1 MKDKFLA
8 FWNSL
13 SPKKRKAMTLIVVGT
28 FAMTV
33 VVFGWMR
40 SKAKTVKIGPKEPE
54 QQAIKLDSGTLAR
67 SQVADYE
74 LKLAQ
79 QQRLLEAL
87 RKGEPVDEEQ
97 LKSLDPRSAKNLYS
111 PAELKRQTA
120 EFDANEAKNAADS
133 ANNNAIAKN
142 NLSESGLTQPGQQN
156 GKTGTTNIP
165 GKGNGLPPNGKI
177 PANVLNA
184 KSGGKVAGGA
194 MNQKGLSG
202 NLPPLPPP
210 PTPQAGPG
218 QQLAAPLP
226 PPDQEL
232 GDISMVSASLPTEA
246 KPKTESSTAKETKK
260 KELMTI
266 YLPPSFMRATLLSGL
281 DAPTAGAAKGN
292 PVPVLIRIKTPAVL
306 PNEVKAELT
315 GCFVIA
321 DGAGNLSTERAE
333 LSLVNISCLDRGG
346 KAVIDQKIKGFVVDE
361 DGKIGLRGRVVAK
374 FGSLVARSML
384 AGFLTGAGDAL
395 KASSTTNSV
404 SALGITQTIDPG
416 AIGKAAIGNGLSE
429 GFKEINKF
437 YMELAKSTL
446 PIIEVGATKR
456 ITLVV
461 SEGINLQVKRLKG
474 YGGAYAD

>member
-1 MKDKFLA
+1 
-8 FWNSL
+8 
-13 SPKKRKAMTLIVVGT
+13 MTLIAVGT
-28 FAMTV
+28 LAITV

-40 SKAKTVKIGPKEPE
+40 SKAKSVKIGPKEPE
-54 QQAIKLDSGTLAR
+54 QQSIKLDSGTLQR

-79 QQRLLEAL
+79 QQRLLEAI

-97 LKSLDPRSAKNLYS
+97 LKSLDPRTAKNLYS
-111 PAELKRQTA
+111 PAELKRKTA
-120 EFDANEAKNAADS
+120 EFDTNQARYADQLNSDSTAKGNEQEIGSQQPGQINGNAGAANVLGKGNRVSINGKFPPNALNAKNGRRVADS
-133 ANNNAIAKN
+133 AI
-142 NLSESGLTQPGQQN
+142 
-156 GKTGTTNIP
+156 
-165 GKGNGLPPNGKI
+165 
-177 PANVLNA
+177 
-184 KSGGKVAGGA
+184 
-194 MNQKGLSG
+194 NQKGGLPG
-202 NLPPLPPP
+202 DLPPLPPP
-210 PTPQAGPG
+210 PTPQAGSG
-218 QQLAAPLP
+218 QQVVAPLP

-232 GDISMVSASLPTEA
+232 GDIAMVSASATAGTKPQSDPHEA
-246 KPKTESSTAKETKK
+246 SKESKK
-260 KELMTI
+260 KDLMTI
-266 YLPPSFMRATLLSGL
+266 YLPPSFMQATLLSGL

-292 PVPVLIRIKTPAVL
+292 PLPALIRIKTPAVL

-321 DGAGNLSTERAE
+321 DGVGNLSTERAE

-395 KASSTTNSV
+395 KASTTTNSV
-404 SALGITQTIDPG
+404 SALGMTQTINPG
-416 AIGKAAIGNGLSE
+416 EIGKAAVGQGLSE
-429 GFKEINKF
+429 GFKKINEF
-437 YMELAKSTL
+437 YMELAKSSL

-461 SEGINLQVKRLKG
+461 SEGVNLQVRRLKG
-474 YGGAYAD
+474 YGDSYAYAK